1 MDISRKFFTFFTFII
16 VIINAIGAIPGCEF
30 TSTRLM
36 CQGPNITSFPETIL
50 ATITEV
56 HVKHANMETLNTTAL
71 KQTKQLH
78 ELLVEDSGV
87 SDFVD
92 SDFSELK
99 YLKAISLKGNK
110 LTTLPEGIFS
120 NLSFLKQMR
129 LSENQLVSIEGAF
142 KGLGSLEI
150 LSLNDNQISEITI
163 NTFKDLTSLHH
174 LELNNNK
181 ITKIQP
187 NAFGNMKALML
198 VGLGSNPIT
207 SVANIFPKDM
217 MLQYLNMTACN
228 LTNFPNDLPASLKYL
243 KLTKNKI
250 SRISK
255 SDTQLYVHL
264 NALILEENTLSY
276 VEPGTFSQM
285 TALIDIFLFVNNLQK
300 FPGPF
305 PASIKNVYLDNNQI
319 SSFPPGMFQNG
330 TTLDILSLR
339 INNITSLSANA
350 FQNVDSIRQ
359 LHLERNPFS
368 VLQDDTFKLA
378 KGLEYLNLN
387 RLTLAAVYPDCFF
400 NLTSLTKLEMSFV
413 HVSKDQV
420 HGNIFRNLPRLEEL
434 KLQDSPTLAE
444 VFLTNLIIEHKKIK
458 TITKLNLED
467 NGLESLSSDIQSYL
481 PNLRELSLRGNNFQC
496 NANLVW
502 LRNWHSAEPHKFH
515 KFEQVRC
522 HSPRHLQGLKIQ
534 DVTDK
539 QFFDQTGSWND
550 SQDQD
555 VNTQFYYVS
564 HTTPVY
570 IYDYEDIYP
579 YDYEELSTVE
589 SKGFQNHLTPFWTA
603 STSLPVP
610 DNDLNQNNNQQDNG
624 NDYDVADDVA
634 DDAAA
639 GANDDDN
646 KDSNISV
653 VNKNP
658 KQKKHGNAS
667 SLKTVGI
674 AFGMAFGVIV
684 VMLLIAFVVY
694 KVWQRKR
701 NARLENRRHQN
712 GGQDYVFISTHTER
726 QDRPEPKV
734 HRKMS
739 RAERGS
745 TTSRASEDITNHTDT
760 NMKVYTLDVDA

>member
-1 MDISRKFFTFFTFII
+1 MDIKKEVFTLLTL
-16 VIINAIGAIPGCEF
+16 VLIINSIGAVPGCEF
-30 TSTRLM
+30 TVTRLT
-36 CQGPNITSFPETIL
+36 CQGPNITSFPETI
-50 ATITEV
+50 AETITQIR
-56 HVKHANMETLNTTAL
+56 VKHANFQTLNTTAL
-71 KQTKQLH
+71 QQTKHLN
-78 ELLVEDSGV
+78 ELKVEDSGV
-87 SDFVD
+87 SNFVD
-92 SDFSELK
+92 SAFSDLK
-99 YLKAISLKGNK
+99 YLKMISLKGNK

-120 NLSFLKQMR
+120 NLTFLKQIR
-129 LSENQLVSIEGAF
+129 LSENQLVSVEGAF
-142 KGLGSLEI
+142 EGLGSLEI

-181 ITKIQP
+181 IMKIQP
-187 NAFGNMKALML
+187 NAFGNMKTLML
-198 VGLGSNPIT
+198 VGLGSNPLT
-207 SVANIFPKDM
+207 SVANVFPKDM

-255 SDTQLYVHL
+255 SDTKFYVHL
-264 NALILEENTLSY
+264 NALILEENSLTY
-276 VEPGTFSQM
+276 IEPGTFSQM

-319 SSFPPGMFQNG
+319 SSFPPDMFQNG
-330 TTLDILSLR
+330 TKLDILSLR

-350 FQNVDSIRQ
+350 FQNIKSIRQ

-378 KGLEYLNLN
+378 KELEYLNLN
-387 RLTLAAVYPDCFF
+387 RLTLTAVYPDCFF
-400 NLTSLTKLEMSFV
+400 NLNSLTKLEMSFV

-434 KLQDSPTLAE
+434 QLQESPTLAE
-444 VFLTNLIIEHKKIK
+444 VFLTNLIIEHKNIK

-481 PNLRELSLRGNNFQC
+481 PNLTKLSLRGNNFQC

-502 LRNWHSAEPHKFH
+502 LRNWHNAEPYKFH

-522 HSPRHLQGLKIQ
+522 HSPRYLQGLRIQ
-534 DVTDK
+534 DVK
-539 QFFDQTGSWND
+539 VMQFFDQTGSWND
-550 SQDQD
+550 SQDIS
-555 VNTQFYYVS
+555 TPSYYFYQ
-564 HTTPVY
+564 TTTEF
-570 IYDYEDIYP
+570 IYEYEDLYP
-579 YDYEELSTVE
+579 YDYEEISTIE
-589 SKGFQNHLTPFWTA
+589 SKGIQNHLTFTTSWTA

-610 DNDLNQNNNQQDNG
+610 DNDLNQNNNQHDNG
-624 NDYDVADDVA
+624 DDYDVADDVVA
-634 DDAAA
+634 DDVVA
-639 GANDDDN
+639 DDDAD

-653 VNKNP
+653 ANQNP

-701 NARLENRRHQN
+701 NARLDNRRHQN

-739 RAERGS
+739 RTERGS

-760 NMKVYTLDVDA
+760 NMKVYMLDVDA